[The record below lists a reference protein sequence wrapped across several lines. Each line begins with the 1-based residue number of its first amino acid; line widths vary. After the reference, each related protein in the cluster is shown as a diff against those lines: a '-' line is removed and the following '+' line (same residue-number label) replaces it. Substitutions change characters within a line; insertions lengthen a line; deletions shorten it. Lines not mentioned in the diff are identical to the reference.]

1 MVKSKLDK
9 KEKNRENP
17 IKTTHP
23 RAVTHEK
30 YIAKEVCKLLPRNAS
45 FKVTFTMLLVT
56 KLRFY
61 HHMIFKAGTPNRSK
75 EV

>member
-1 MVKSKLDK
+1 M
-9 KEKNRENP
+9 
-17 IKTTHP
+17 